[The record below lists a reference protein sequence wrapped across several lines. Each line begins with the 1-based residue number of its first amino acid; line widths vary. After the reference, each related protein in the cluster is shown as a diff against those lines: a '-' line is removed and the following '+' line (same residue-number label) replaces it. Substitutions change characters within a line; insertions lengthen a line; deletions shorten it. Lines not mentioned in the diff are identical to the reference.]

1 MPPLPKTEVFGV
13 VNDDG
18 SEIVVWGL
26 LNSVDKWTWLSS
38 KELEELKEDRDH
50 FSAPRLA
57 NFHGKLRV
65 AKSTQ
70 LFLVVY
76 LISHPSLKSQAR

>member
-26 LNSVDKWTWLSS
+26 LNSVEKWTWLSS

-50 FSAPRLA
+50 FSAPR
-57 NFHGKLRV
+57 
-65 AKSTQ
+65 
-70 LFLVVY
+70 
-76 LISHPSLKSQAR
+76 